1 MSRALVPGL
10 ANPFPL
16 GSYLP
21 AVFREPDMSGEDEFQ
36 FIQRWT
42 AALDEVLAPVFTS
55 LDNLEYYIDPQI
67 APEDYL
73 GWLATWVG
81 LVLEEPW
88 SPQRRR
94 AIVAEAS
101 RLYQMRGTAKGLRAH
116 LELLTSGQVEI
127 EETGGTSWSTRSGNE
142 LPGRPGFGLVVRVH
156 MDDPNRVDEAW
167 LDALVATAKPAH
179 VEHRLELIGP
189 GSSEP
194 RSGPEPPSTPSDP
207 QQHRSEHGSATR
219 RRITAS

>member
-21 AVFREPDMSGEDEFQ
+21 ALFREPDVSVGDESE
-36 FIQRWT
+36 FIQHWT
-42 AALDEVLAPVFTS
+42 AALDEVLAPVLAS

-67 APEDYL
+67 APEDYV
-73 GWLATWVG
+73 GWLANWVG
-81 LVLEEPW
+81 FALEEPW
-88 SPQRRR
+88 SPQGRR

-101 RLYQMRGTAKGLRAH
+101 RLYQMRGTAKGLRAQ
-116 LELLTSGQVEI
+116 LELLTSGRVEI
-127 EETGGTSWSTRSGNE
+127 EETGGTSWSTRTGSE

-156 MDDPNRVDEAW
+156 MNDPGRVDEAW

-179 VEHRLELIGP
+179 VEHRLEIVGP

-194 RSGPEPPSTPSDP
+194 PSGPEPPSTPSEPP
-207 QQHRSEHGSATR
+207 QDGSDRGSGTSR
-219 RRITAS
+219 QVTAS